1 MTAQETLTVTGRCD
15 SLFFADKIELSA
27 AVMIVTQDIQNLLV
41 SDASVDKL
49 K

>member
-15 SLFFADKIELSA
+15 GYFFADKIELSA
-27 AVMIVTQDIQNLLV
+27 VVMIVTQDIQNLLV